1 VRSDAAPVFHF
12 MHSEHPSSMLNL
24 GRHRLDLAVP
34 RVMGVVNV
42 TADSFSDGGRYLD
55 AAQAIAHARVLFA
68 EGADLVD
75 IGAESTRPGAA
86 PVDEQTE
93 LARILPVVTA
103 LAREGAIV
111 SVDTMK
117 PAVMRAAIEAGAAMI
132 NDVRA
137 LTADGA
143 LAAVAASDAAVC
155 LMHMRG
161 EPRTMQQ
168 APRYDDVVAEVC
180 DYLAARRA
188 ACMAAGIAQSR
199 IVVDPGIGFGK
210 TLAHNLAL
218 LRHLDQLRALGA
230 PVLVGISR
238 KTTLGMLTGRG
249 IDERMPASVAGALA
263 AIARGAAIVRVHDVR
278 ATVDALKVWRAVM
291 AEDDGSTTT
300 R

>member
-1 VRSDAAPVFHF
+1 MRA
-12 MHSEHPSSMLNL
+12 EHPFLMLTL

-34 RVMGVVNV
+34 RVMGIVNM

-55 AAQAIAHARVLFA
+55 AAQAIAHARALIA

-86 PVDEQTE
+86 PVDEATE
-93 LARILPVVTA
+93 LARIVPVVAA
-103 LAREGAIV
+103 LAREGVIV

-117 PAVMRAAIEAGAAMI
+117 PAVMRAAIDAGAAMI

-155 LMHMRG
+155 LMHMQG

-168 APRYDDVVAEVC
+168 APQYEDVVADVR
-180 DYLAARRA
+180 DYLESRRA
-188 ACMAAGIAQSR
+188 ACMAAGIAPGR

-218 LRHLDQLRALGA
+218 LRHLDLLRALGA

-238 KTTLGMLTGRG
+238 KTTLGGLTGRG
-249 IDERMPASVAGALA
+249 VEERMPASVAGALA
-263 AIARGAAIVRVHDVR
+263 AVARGASMVRVHDVR
-278 ATVDALKVWRAVM
+278 ATVDALAVWRAVM
-291 AEDDGSTTT
+291 AEDAGPTPAT
-300 R
+300 